1 MQKIKRFM
9 ALFLSLLC
17 VFLLCNAILRPKDD
31 ESLVVAD
38 DFARQPKNSIDLLF
52 LGSSR
57 AIMNINPAE
66 IYLQTGV
73 ASYVYGATG
82 QPIWNSYY
90 YLKEAL
96 NTQKP
101 KVVALEMGMTSFA
114 EEYAEYKFIV
124 KNNLGLRNLINR
136 IQSAFASAPEKLRTD
151 IILGFPVYHNRY
163 EELTLTDISLG
174 LINPTICYKGYTPSS
189 NVVPLIKAEDKSLGT
204 PFKIPP
210 KNLIYLQKI
219 AELCCKKGIKL
230 VLFATPDAVTEV
242 TQWSDMCA
250 SIEKAIDDFA
260 LQNNIQ
266 FISLD
271 NQDKAIGLDYAA
283 DFRDERHLNTVG
295 SAKISRYLGSM
306 FAVKYSIP
314 KVEQKY
320 AESWQQ
326 WASKTHQEL
335 IGE

>member
-1 MQKIKRFM
+1 MRAFKRFM

-17 VFLLCNAILRPKDD
+17 VFLLCNAVLRPKDD

-82 QPIWNSYY
+82 QPIWSSYF

-114 EEYAEYKFIV
+114 EEYAEYKFVV
-124 KNNLGLRNLINR
+124 KNNLGLRNPFNKIH
-136 IQSAFASAPEKLRTD
+136 SAFVSVPEKLRTD

-163 EELTLTDISLG
+163 EELTLADITLG
-174 LINPTICYKGYTPSS
+174 LVNPTVCYKGYTPSS
-189 NVVPLIKAEDKSLGT
+189 NVVAVEKGDDKSAQT
-204 PFKIPP
+204 PFEIPP
-210 KNLIYLQKI
+210 KNLQYLQKI
-219 AELCCKKGIKL
+219 ADLCREKNIQL
-230 VLFATPDAVTEV
+230 VLFATPDAISEV

-250 SIEKAIDDFA
+250 SIELAVGEFA
-260 LQNNIQ
+260 LKNNIE

-271 NQDKAIGLDYAA
+271 NQDKEIGLDYSA
-283 DFRDERHLNTVG
+283 DFRDERHLNIIG
-295 SAKISRYLGSM
+295 SAKTSRYLGSM
-306 FAVKYSIP
+306 LATKYSIP
-314 KVEQKY
+314 RVSEKY
-320 AESWQQ
+320 KQHWQQ
-326 WASKTHQEL
+326 WAQETHKEL